1 MLDTL
6 ATRYHCLPSEVVQRG
21 DTLDILV
28 MDIALNW
35 ERYQRELAEAKYNNK
50 PPPAPKLSQ
59 GELKAMMER
68 VRSK

>member
-1 MLDTL
+1 MLDSL

-28 MDIALNW
+28 MDIALDW
-35 ERYQRELAEAKYNNK
+35 ERHQREQAEAKHSGK
-50 PPPAPKLSQ
+50 PAPAPKMTQS
-59 GELKAMMER
+59 ELKAMIDR